1 MAFSG
6 ESYFTIISS
15 LPWDQDM
22 CHFYQS
28 ANARGRITWR
38 DMLCMTA
45 LKAGLPVAVPQL
57 FSFIAV
63 AASEIVAVVSSN
75 SSFISFWR
83 SFRGNFWEVL
93 WTLKLTQ
100 SQVGIVGLKIV
111 NSLNRINR
119 CIKFRKRNRSN
130 TRDFCCI
137 FYRFVDFLTLN
148 TLTQLYFKK
157 PIHILDQYCF
167 EKLPVWRLPYFGQRS
182 RFFAR
187 F

>member
-1 MAFSG
+1 M
-6 ESYFTIISS
+6 
-15 LPWDQDM
+15 
-22 CHFYQS
+22 
-28 ANARGRITWR
+28 RGAELR
-38 DMLCMTA
+38 DVTCFAWLHWKLVC
-45 LKAGLPVAVPQL
+45 LWQ
-57 FSFIAV
+57 FDSCFRAV
-63 AASEIVAVVSSN
+63 AASEIVTVISSN

-83 SFRGNFWEVL
+83 SFRGIVWEVL

-119 CIKFRKRNRSN
+119 CIKFRKWNRFN

-148 TLTQLYFKK
+148 TLTQLYLKNLYTFRTNIVSRSYRIIKGLA
-157 PIHILDQYCF
+157 PTVIRIWLC
-167 EKLPVWRLPYFGQRS
+167 LGQRS

>member
-1 MAFSG
+1 M
-6 ESYFTIISS
+6 
-15 LPWDQDM
+15 
-22 CHFYQS
+22 
-28 ANARGRITWR
+28 RGAELR
-38 DMLCMTA
+38 DVTCFAWLHWKLVC
-45 LKAGLPVAVPQL
+45 LWQ
-57 FSFIAV
+57 FDSFAIAS
-63 AASEIVAVVSSN
+63 SEIVTVISSN

-83 SFRGNFWEVL
+83 SFSEIFWEVV

-148 TLTQLYFKK
+148 TLAQLYFIKS
-157 PIHILDQYCF
+157 IHISDQYCF
-167 EKLPVWRLPYFGQRS
+167 EKLPNNS
-182 RFFAR
+182 RFGAYRNSHLVVLRSEVTFFR
-187 F
+187 PFLV

>member
-1 MAFSG
+1 MEEF
-6 ESYFTIISS
+6 
-15 LPWDQDM
+15 LPS
-22 CHFYQS
+22 FP
-28 ANARGRITWR
+28 NARGRITWR
-38 DMLCMTA
+38 DMLCMTP
-45 LKAGLPVAVPQL
+45 LKAGLPVAVRQL

-63 AASEIVAVVSSN
+63 AASEIVTVISSN

-83 SFRGNFWEVL
+83 SFRGIVWEVL

-111 NSLNRINR
+111 NSLTRINR
-119 CIKFRKRNRSN
+119 WIKFRKRNRFN

-148 TLTQLYFKK
+148 TLTQLYLKNLYTFRTNIVSRSYRIIKGLA
-157 PIHILDQYCF
+157 PTVIRIWLC
-167 EKLPVWRLPYFGQRS
+167 FGQRS